1 MFMQDLY
8 ASRMMELPYR
18 GSKPAMNPFPDS
30 CPDPVVALSG
40 VHERTGMPPV
50 RQTIGIS
57 MKDLARGV
65 MIVGA
70 ARSGKTNVISEFV
83 RMQIASLGER
93 EKLIILDVKGEYYE
107 RFGKRT
113 PNAKCIGVWK
123 DQNRWNLFRDIL
135 AACGDESMDKI
146 TVYTQELTEYLFL
159 NQKNDV
165 NPFFPL
171 AAKAITGCVIQWMIR
186 HALESGDKSRLHNKA
201 LKEFL
206 TSATVEDYAELFD
219 EYEDFGSAK
228 NYLISH
234 DISLT
239 QQGAG
244 VLAEIDLMARRMFV
258 GSFGGNG
265 DFSIVEWLRSPDAGV
280 LFLFSAPDTPEVVN
294 PVLGCIVD
302 TAIKALSDTSTQQPR
317 RTFFM
322 LDEFPQI
329 RLKQLEQALGTLAY
343 RNVSIVIGLQD
354 LTQLMKH
361 NQEEYEA
368 ESLQNLFQT
377 VICLTASSKTVRYM
391 QGRFGSVEV
400 QMMYPTATGAMQSQ
414 IVTKNSVEDYEILQL
429 QTGEAFVRLPDHS
442 TFKFRFDDYSGR

>member
-1 MFMQDLY
+1 MLMQNPY
-8 ASRMMELPYR
+8 SSRMLELPYR
-18 GSKPAMNPFPDS
+18 GSKPAMNPFPAP
-30 CPDPVVALSG
+30 CPDPVVSLSG

-50 RQTIGIS
+50 RQTLGIS

-70 ARSGKTNVISEFV
+70 ARSGKTNVISECV
-83 RMQIASLGER
+83 RSQIASLGDR
-93 EKLIILDVKGEYYE
+93 EKLIILDVKGEYYA
-107 RFGKRT
+107 RFSSRI
-113 PNAKCIGVWK
+113 PNAQCIGVWEN
-123 DQNRWNLFRDIL
+123 QNCWNLFRDIL
-135 AACGDESMDKI
+135 AYCENESMDML

-186 HALESGDKSRLHNKA
+186 HALESGDESRLNNKA

-206 TSATVEDYAELFD
+206 CSAKVEDYVALFD
-219 EYEDFGSAK
+219 EYEDFGAAK

-244 VLAEIDLMARRMFV
+244 VLAEIDIMARRMFV
-258 GSFGGNG
+258 GSFGQKG
-265 DFSIVEWLRSPDAGV
+265 DFSIVEWLRSPGAGV

-302 TAIKALSDTSTQQPR
+302 SAVKALSGKSKNQPR

-329 RLKQLEQALGTLAY
+329 KLKQLEQALGTLAY

-361 NQEEYEA
+361 NRNEYEA

-377 VICLTASSKTVRYM
+377 LICLNTSSKTVQYM
-391 QGRFGSVEV
+391 QGRFGSVEM

-414 IVTKNSVEDYEILQL
+414 IVTKSSVEDYEILQL